1 MDKIVYALQELEG
14 HNLILLPVLHV
25 QTVNIWMHTI
35 ITIDVSQSLTLTR
48 QMVLQIETKRD
59 ICAQT
64 ASDMYLH
71 KRKMIRQI

>member
-64 ASDMYLH
+64 DTDMCHH